1 MGNGMSLL
9 SGHRKTQMALFAA
22 FLIVMKYWQSRKRKR
37 RKKRNDVAT
46 TIDPKREKAKLGKL
60 GQSYMWKVFLPKS
73 IFSKE
78 ASKILILLVLN
89 VYRVFQALRATNL
102 VRIQDL
108 VIINRDADIY
118 WRSQKKL
125 IWLCVEMSITHTI
138 TKYVERTLGLLWKR
152 KLTSVLHD
160 KYFSG
165 HNFYHVETELVD
177 PQTKKPTND
186 ADSRMTEEVE
196 KVVEGYASFLSAGLF
211 NICSG
216 TFYLAKLWNEYG
228 FLYAGLPFGYIFAA
242 TALAHTIAPLSYR
255 KYRELTRS
263 KAQYRNGQTRLV
275 VRSVRARS
283 PSCHITLSHY
293 HITHS
298 HSLQCNEIL
307 NARTQVH
314 SEAVASLRGGER
326 EASILSQMFSKLV
339 QVQRAVHKNLRS
351 HNMALEFL
359 VQKLLWIGCG
369 WGIIGW
375 GVFRPALS
383 KTIESIALVRGVFE
397 LQ

>member
-1 MGNGMSLL
+1 MGNVL

-22 FLIVMKYWQSRKRKR
+22 FLIVMKYYQSRKRKR
-37 RKKRNDVAT
+37 RKKRNDVAA

-73 IFSKE
+73 IFSAE
-78 ASKILILLVLN
+78 ASKIFILLVLN
-89 VYRVFQALRATNL
+89 VYRVWQALRATNL

-118 WRSQKKL
+118 WKSQKKL
-125 IWLCVEMSITHTI
+125 IWLCVEMSVTHTI

-216 TFYLAKLWNEYG
+216 TFYLAKLWNEYVVIM
-228 FLYAGLPFGYIFAA
+228 LERISLI
-242 TALAHTIAPLSYR
+242 S
-255 KYRELTRS
+255 
-263 KAQYRNGQTRLV
+263 LV
-275 VRSVRARS
+275 
-283 PSCHITLSHY
+283 HE
-293 HITHS
+293 
-298 HSLQCNEIL
+298 HSLEQVRIFVCWTSVWIHL
-307 NARTQVH
+307 CCHGIGKQDRTL
-314 SEAVASLRGGER
+314 E
-326 EASILSQMFSKLV
+326 LS
-339 QVQRAVHKNLRS
+339 
-351 HNMALEFL
+351 
-359 VQKLLWIGCG
+359 
-369 WGIIGW
+369 
-375 GVFRPALS
+375 
-383 KTIESIALVRGVFE
+383 
-397 LQ
+397 

>member
-46 TIDPKREKAKLGKL
+46 TIDPRREKAKLGKL

-118 WRSQKKL
+118 WKSQKKL

-242 TALAHTIAPLSYR
+242 TALANTIAPLSYR

-275 VRSVRARS
+275 
-283 PSCHITLSHY
+283 
-293 HITHS
+293 
-298 HSLQCNEIL
+298 
-307 NARTQVH
+307 VH